1 LNREIILSNFAK
13 RPVRTGVSMLA
24 VAIEVSLILL
34 VIGLVNGIQTETGE
48 RTAGVG
54 ADIMFQPD
62 ESALFL
68 GLNSAV
74 LPIEYGDLLRDVE
87 GVEAVAPVVTQFNTQ
102 DGFDVVYGIDP
113 ESFGSVSGGFRF
125 IEGEIFSAPDEIVI
139 DDLYSQAKEL
149 SVGDQ
154 LTILNHAFTVS
165 GIVENGMGAR
175 LYLDLAAAQEMS
187 GREGQVS
194 MFFVRLDDPDQT
206 YEIQELLEEMFV
218 SEQAVPLQDIV
229 SLMMSTSVPAL
240 DAFLKGVVG
249 LSVAIG
255 TLVIFLSMYTTI
267 TERTRE
273 IGILRS
279 LGATKSFVVVLIL
292 QETLALCVVGVLV
305 GIAASFVIAAA
316 VPLQFAT
323 LQVMITTDWILR
335 AGGLAILSG
344 VLGAIYPALRAAG
357 QDPVEAL
364 AYE

>member
-1 LNREIILSNFAK
+1 
-13 RPVRTGVSMLA
+13 
-24 VAIEVSLILL
+24 
-34 VIGLVNGIQTETGE
+34 
-48 RTAGVG
+48 
-54 ADIMFQPD
+54 
-62 ESALFL
+62 
-68 GLNSAV
+68 
-74 LPIEYGDLLRDVE
+74 
-87 GVEAVAPVVTQFNTQ
+87 
-102 DGFDVVYGIDP
+102 
-113 ESFGSVSGGFRF
+113 
-125 IEGEIFSAPDEIVI
+125 
-139 DDLYSQAKEL
+139 
-149 SVGDQ
+149 
-154 LTILNHAFTVS
+154 
-165 GIVENGMGAR
+165 
-175 LYLDLAAAQEMS
+175 
-187 GREGQVS
+187 